1 MSPYI
6 TQMPNWTSN
15 HITISHSDKSL
26 IDQIAATQG
35 TDKGVLSTIIPCPA
49 ELCDDDLTT
58 WSRGPE
64 QEAREK
70 KIAEMVK
77 KYGFKSWYEWN
88 IAHWGTKWDLCEP
101 HIERIDDNTVVITA
115 ETAWSPPTTAFE
127 TMKERGYKVRALYC
141 GEGPEYAGIWDDGV
155 DNYFNTTNGS
165 KAAQAILP
173 KELDDHFG
181 IVDTLAGYEEEE
193 RMEEEEL
200 TQWIKKGD
208 ADRKALPQP
217 EED

>member
-1 MSPYI
+1 
-6 TQMPNWTSN
+6 MPNWTSN